1 MKAPAKSSGSSSPA
15 VSTPAPSAAPGP
27 GRKPGEHGGLDLFS
41 LLAEHEHEQVSVYY
55 DRSTGYRGLIA
66 IHSTVLGPALGG
78 TRFWSYPSDAAA
90 LVDCLRLARGMTYNA
105 AVAGINLGGG
115 KGVIIGDNR
124 TTRREALF
132 RAHGRH
138 VESLKGRY
146 ITAEDV
152 GTSTSDMEYIKAE
165 TNHVTGL
172 VGTSGDP
179 SPVTA
184 YGVYRGIKAC
194 ARYRYGSD
202 SLAGKSVALQGC
214 GSVGYHLA
222 KLLYAE
228 GASITCT
235 DIDPQRVKRV
245 VEECGARAV
254 ASDAIYDVRASIF
267 APCALGAVINDDT
280 VQRLQVDIVAGAA
293 NNQLAEDRHGDL
305 LERRGITYAP
315 DYVINGGGLINVNA
329 ELHGWAPERARSK
342 AGEIYDTLLRVFE
355 IAREEGCPSYP
366 AEDYPDFGR
375 PVAEAVSK
383 GTVKRGVLTCGTGL
397 GMAYVANRFP
407 RVRAAVAWSPEVAEL
422 ARKHDDA
429 NVLVLPSRFVSEE
442 EGMEILHK
450 WLDTAFEG
458 GRHERRVAKIDA

>member
-15 VSTPAPSAAPGP
+15 ASILEAST
-27 GRKPGEHGGLDLFS
+27 GEGERLGLFDR
-41 LLAEHEHEQVSVYY
+41 LAEHDHEQVSFAYEP
-55 DRSTGYRGLIA
+55 SCGYRGIIA

-78 TRFWSYPSDAAA
+78 TRFWNYQSDRAA
-90 LVDCLRLARGMTYNA
+90 LIDSLRLARGMTYKA
-105 AVAGINLGGG
+105 AVAGLNLGGG
-115 KGVIIGDNR
+115 KSVIDVDTR
-124 TTRREALF
+124 PARREALF

-152 GTSTSDMEYIKAE
+152 GTSRSDMEYIKAE

-172 VGTSGDP
+172 IGRSGDP

-184 YGVYRGIKAC
+184 YGVYRGMKAC

-202 SLAGKSVALQGC
+202 SLAGKAVALQGC

-222 KLLYAE
+222 KLLFAE
-228 GASITCT
+228 GADITCT
-235 DIDPQRVKRV
+235 DIDPRRVKRV
-245 VEECGARAV
+245 VEECGAKAV
-254 ASDAIYDVRASIF
+254 ASAAIYDVRANIF

-280 VQRLQVDIVAGAA
+280 VQRLQVEIVAGAA

-305 LERRGITYAP
+305 LERRGMTYAP

-355 IAREEGCPSYP
+355 IAREERVPSYQAADRL
-366 AEDYPDFGR
+366 AEQR
-375 PVAEAVSK
+375 IASIA
-383 GTVKRGVLTCGTGL
+383 
-397 GMAYVANRFP
+397 
-407 RVRAAVAWSPEVAEL
+407 RVR
-422 ARKHDDA
+422 R
-429 NVLVLPSRFVSEE
+429 NFV
-442 EGMEILHK
+442 
-450 WLDTAFEG
+450 
-458 GRHERRVAKIDA
+458 

>member
-1 MKAPAKSSGSSSPA
+1 MDVFA
-15 VSTPAPSAAPGP
+15 
-27 GRKPGEHGGLDLFS
+27 
-41 LLAEHEHEQVSVYY
+41 LLAEHEHEQVSFAYEP
-55 DRSTGYRGLIA
+55 STGYRGIIA

-78 TRFWSYPSDAAA
+78 TRFWSYESDTDA
-90 LVDCLRLARGMTYNA
+90 LIDSLRLARGMTYKA
-105 AVAGINLGGG
+105 AVAGLNLGGG
-115 KGVIIGDNR
+115 KSVIIGDNR
-124 TTRREALF
+124 TSRREALF

-165 TNHVTGL
+165 TNYVTGL
-172 VGTSGDP
+172 IGKSGDP

-194 ARYRYGSD
+194 ARYRFGSD
-202 SLAGKSVALQGC
+202 SLSGKHVALQGC

-228 GASITCT
+228 GAAITCT

-245 VEECGARAV
+245 VEDTAATAV
-254 ASDAIYDVRASIF
+254 GVDDIYGVRADIF

-280 VQRLQVDIVAGAA
+280 VNRLPVEIVAGAA

-305 LERRGITYAP
+305 LEQRGITYAP

-342 AGEIYDTLLRVFE
+342 AGEIYDTILRVFE
-355 IAREEGCPSYP
+355 IAREEGIPSY
-366 AEDYPDFGR
+366 
-375 PVAEAVSK
+375 
-383 GTVKRGVLTCGTGL
+383 
-397 GMAYVANRFP
+397 
-407 RVRAAVAWSPEVAEL
+407 RAADRLAEQRI
-422 ARKHDDA
+422 AAIAKVRR
-429 NVLVLPSRFVSEE
+429 NFV
-442 EGMEILHK
+442 
-450 WLDTAFEG
+450 
-458 GRHERRVAKIDA
+458 

>member
-15 VSTPAPSAAPGP
+15 VSIPAPSAA
-27 GRKPGEHGGLDLFS
+27 REGGATRAFELFA
-41 LLAEHEHEQVSVYY
+41 LLAEHDHEQVSVYY
-55 DRSTGYRGLIA
+55 DPSAGYRGIIA

-78 TRFWSYPSDAAA
+78 TRFWNYQSDTEA
-90 LVDCLRLARGMTYNA
+90 LIDALRLARGMTYKA
-105 AVAGINLGGG
+105 AVAGLNLGGG
-115 KGVIIGDNR
+115 KSVILGDNR

-152 GTSTSDMEYIKAE
+152 GTTTGDMEYIKAE

-172 VGTSGDP
+172 IGKSGDP

-184 YGVYRGIKAC
+184 YGVYRGMKAC
-194 ARYRYGSD
+194 ARHRAGSD
-202 SLAGKSVALQGC
+202 SLAGKRVALQGC

-222 KLLYAE
+222 RLLHAE
-228 GASITCT
+228 GAQISCT

-245 VEECGARAV
+245 VEEVGAQAV
-254 ASDAIYDVRASIF
+254 GTDEIYDVRADIF
-267 APCALGAVINDDT
+267 APCALGAVLNDAT
-280 VQRLQVDIVAGAA
+280 IPRLHVEIVAGGA

-305 LERRGITYAP
+305 LEERHITYAP

-355 IAREEGCPSYP
+355 IAREEGIPSY
-366 AEDYPDFGR
+366 
-375 PVAEAVSK
+375 
-383 GTVKRGVLTCGTGL
+383 
-397 GMAYVANRFP
+397 
-407 RVRAAVAWSPEVAEL
+407 RAADRLAEQRI
-422 ARKHDDA
+422 AAIAKVRC
-429 NVLVLPSRFVSEE
+429 NFV
-442 EGMEILHK
+442 
-450 WLDTAFEG
+450 
-458 GRHERRVAKIDA
+458 

>member
-15 VSTPAPSAAPGP
+15 VSTPAPSAAPDP

-55 DRSTGYRGLIA
+55 DPSTGYRGIIA

-78 TRFWSYPSDAAA
+78 TRFWNYQSDRAA
-90 LVDCLRLARGMTYNA
+90 LIDALRLARGMTYKA
-105 AVAGINLGGG
+105 AVAGLNLGGG
-115 KGVIIGDNR
+115 KSVIIGDNR

-152 GTSTSDMEYIKAE
+152 GTSTSDMEFIKAE

-172 VGTSGDP
+172 IGRSGDP

-184 YGVYRGIKAC
+184 YGVYRGVKAC
-194 ARYRYGSD
+194 
-202 SLAGKSVALQGC
+202 
-214 GSVGYHLA
+214 
-222 KLLYAE
+222 
-228 GASITCT
+228 
-235 DIDPQRVKRV
+235 
-245 VEECGARAV
+245 
-254 ASDAIYDVRASIF
+254 

-280 VQRLQVDIVAGAA
+280 VQRLQVEIVAGAA
-293 NNQLAEDRHGDL
+293 NNQLAEDRHGDEV
-305 LERRGITYAP
+305 ERRGITYAP

-355 IAREEGCPSYP
+355 IAREE
-366 AEDYPDFGR
+366 
-375 PVAEAVSK
+375 
-383 GTVKRGVLTCGTGL
+383 
-397 GMAYVANRFP
+397 
-407 RVRAAVAWSPEVAEL
+407 
-422 ARKHDDA
+422 
-429 NVLVLPSRFVSEE
+429 
-442 EGMEILHK
+442 
-450 WLDTAFEG
+450 
-458 GRHERRVAKIDA
+458 

>member
-15 VSTPAPSAAPGP
+15 ASILKPSSGREPGAAGA
-27 GRKPGEHGGLDLFS
+27 LALFS
-41 LLAEHEHEQVSVYY
+41 LLAEHDHEQVSVYHEP
-55 DRSTGYRGLIA
+55 SCGYRGIIA

-78 TRFWSYPSDAAA
+78 TRFWSYRTDEEA
-90 LVDCLRLARGMTYNA
+90 LVDCLRLARGMTYKA
-105 AVAGINLGGG
+105 AVAGLNLGGG
-115 KGVIIGDNR
+115 KSVILGDNR

-152 GTSTSDMEYIKAE
+152 GTSTSDMEFIKAE

-172 VGTSGDP
+172 IGRSGDP

-184 YGVYRGIKAC
+184 YGVYRGVKAC

-222 KLLYAE
+222 KLLFAE
-228 GASITCT
+228 GAVISCT
-235 DIDPQRVKRV
+235 DIDSQRVKRV
-245 VEECGARAV
+245 VEECGAKAV
-254 ASDAIYDVRASIF
+254 APDAIYDVAATIF

-280 VQRLQVDIVAGAA
+280 VQRLQVEIVAGAA
-293 NNQLAEDRHGDL
+293 NNQLAEDRHGDE

-355 IAREEGCPSYP
+355 IAREEGVPTY
-366 AEDYPDFGR
+366 
-375 PVAEAVSK
+375 
-383 GTVKRGVLTCGTGL
+383 
-397 GMAYVANRFP
+397 
-407 RVRAAVAWSPEVAEL
+407 RAADRLAEQRI
-422 ARKHDDA
+422 AAIAKVRR
-429 NVLVLPSRFVSEE
+429 NFV
-442 EGMEILHK
+442 
-450 WLDTAFEG
+450 
-458 GRHERRVAKIDA
+458 

>member
-15 VSTPAPSAAPGP
+15 VSTPAPSAAPDP

-55 DRSTGYRGLIA
+55 DPSTGYRGIIA

-78 TRFWSYPSDAAA
+78 TRFWNYQSDRAA
-90 LVDCLRLARGMTYNA
+90 LIDALRLARGMAYKA
-105 AVAGINLGGG
+105 AVAGLNLGGG
-115 KGVIIGDNR
+115 KSVIIGDNR

-172 VGTSGDP
+172 IGRSGDP

-184 YGVYRGIKAC
+184 YGVYRGMKAC
-194 ARYRYGSD
+194 TRYRDGSE
-202 SLAGKSVALQGC
+202 SLAGKSIALQGC

-222 KLLYAE
+222 KLVCAE
-228 GASITCT
+228 GADITCT

-245 VEECGARAV
+245 VEECGAKAV
-254 ASDAIYDVRASIF
+254 EPDAIYDVRANIF

-280 VQRLQVDIVAGAA
+280 VQRLQVEIVAGAA
-293 NNQLAEDRHGDL
+293 DKQLAGDPDGDL
-305 LERRGITYAP
+305 LRRRRRTYAP
-315 DYVINGGGLINVNA
+315 HSLINGGGPDN
-329 ELHGWAPERARSK
+329 PETQRHRLGAQPARA
-342 AGEIYDTLLRVFE
+342 
-355 IAREEGCPSYP
+355 
-366 AEDYPDFGR
+366 
-375 PVAEAVSK
+375 
-383 GTVKRGVLTCGTGL
+383 
-397 GMAYVANRFP
+397 
-407 RVRAAVAWSPEVAEL
+407 
-422 ARKHDDA
+422 
-429 NVLVLPSRFVSEE
+429 
-442 EGMEILHK
+442 
-450 WLDTAFEG
+450 
-458 GRHERRVAKIDA
+458 